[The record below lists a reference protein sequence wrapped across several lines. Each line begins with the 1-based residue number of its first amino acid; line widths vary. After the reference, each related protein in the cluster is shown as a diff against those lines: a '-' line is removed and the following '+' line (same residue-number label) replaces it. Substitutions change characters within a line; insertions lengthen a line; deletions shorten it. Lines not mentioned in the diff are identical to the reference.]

1 MSDCVNV
8 FIYIHMHICVYTVC
22 KNILKGGNRKKESCC
37 QTKCILFIYLLAYFS
52 VEVLLE
58 RKVHFQKWKQVWA
71 REAWLRRPKYILIQG
86 VNEDCYIMIRVSVR
100 NRNVQCKVLNE
111 VVSKYKKQNCLGCT
125 ETQTKPSSWWEGP
138 GCPCVSNGWA
148 TGYWAPWRCGSPHSL
163 TCTDLGREPW
173 GRGQRDASLST
184 HGQSQTWASESKTQK
199 LRRMSTYNLCPLT
212 TAHLSWR

>member
-1 MSDCVNV
+1 MLTFLYTYTCIYVYILFVRTYLKVEIGKRKAVVRQNV
-8 FIYIHMHICVYTVC
+8 FY
-22 KNILKGGNRKKESCC
+22 
-37 QTKCILFIYLLAYFS
+37 LFIYFYFS

-138 GCPCVSNGWA
+138 GCPCVSNGWT

-163 TCTDLGREPW
+163 TCTYLGREPW
-173 GRGQRDASLST
+173 GRDQRDASLST